1 MRTETKEREA
11 VAPEKPAPVLHIYP
25 PGTNMGPGAV
35 AYCGWIKRTPWKGAI
50 YTGEVS
56 PDRCVVCLELV
67 GGR

>member
-1 MRTETKEREA
+1 
-11 VAPEKPAPVLHIYP
+11 
-25 PGTNMGPGAV
+25 MGPGAV
-35 AYCGWIKRTPWKGAI
+35 AYCGWIKQTPWKGAI